1 MSCGANL
8 NYKNIIFK
16 IVKINRLKENH
27 TYIFAGN
34 VKKEIQKILE
44 KYESKKNLLKK
55 EKDDLEKY
63 YGKKNLGNLFS
74 IKTKKFSIIY
84 ESIFIDDSITNIRR
98 KIFAF
103 LSKSNDLILEQNQEL
118 WVKMKKGDT
127 KILGFKY
134 ENLEFLPSLYQKL
147 INQELINQELNLTR
161 EDIKSYCTKTNY
173 YNEKSEKVKYN
184 NATFICEQKFF
195 NKGTKT
201 FIMLFLKIK
210 KGEYEYELCFVTTH
224 LPFNKDETKTLQGF
238 DKRIKQL
245 IKIKECFNEFKN
257 KLNMDNPVL
266 FIMGDLN
273 FRCNFNQLYFNEK
286 FNEKL
291 QVNKLNNLQNILN
304 GNETKFLDKY
314 KKFSEYHFLNGKF
327 EIDDTN
333 NYYNQI
339 KRNINKLRN
348 NKLQYIDELKK
359 YDELTIFLKICKRLN
374 QTNIKSI
381 SNNRLIDYI
390 AGSINILN
398 NAQKLFIF
406 FTFLRFLKKGNDD
419 LDFFSKFAEGKDDK
433 GPEFEPTCKYEN
445 ERLIYKGTNDKYPRL
460 PSWYDR
466 ILYKKSDKYSIYCTE
481 YKSKGGNTKS
491 DHKWVMGEYIITNK
505 Y

>member
-1 MSCGANL
+1 MSLEVEILTFNQAGKTICSNNCSEDLDNL
-8 NYKNIIFK
+8 K
-16 IVKINRLKENH
+16 LKENLKLKNLARVKQGVYPDIVVIGLQESNNSIKEDKLIEGILNEYNKNKPEKYVLLKAH
-27 TYIFAGN
+27 RAGYGLKGFIAN
-34 VKKEIQKILE
+34 RLGVLIKKEL
-44 KYESKKNLLKK
+44 
-55 EKDDLEKY
+55 
-63 YGKKNLGNLFS
+63 
-74 IKTKKFSIIY
+74 
-84 ESIFIDDSITNIRR
+84 ID
-98 KIFAF
+98 
-103 LSKSNDLILEQNQEL
+103 
-118 WVKMKKGDT
+118 
-127 KILGFKY
+127 
-134 ENLEFLPSLYQKL
+134 QKL